1 MLSKLSQYHII
12 LASQSPRRKMLFED
26 LGFPF
31 EVRSIDVDESF
42 PDHLQG
48 GEIPAYLAEKKAAAV
63 RESLQEQD
71 ILVTADTVVWINGH
85 ALNKPANSAEAEAM
99 LMEIAGTTHSVFTG
113 VCISTKT
120 KQHTFFEETKV
131 HFNPLTKAEIRHYL
145 ERYQPFDKAGAYGI
159 QEFIGLIGI
168 KAIEG
173 DFYNVVGFPMQSFW
187 KALQT
192 VLGDAADSLIHR

>member
-1 MLSKLSQYHII
+1 MLEQLQQYHLI
-12 LASQSPRRKMLFED
+12 LASQSPRRRMLFED

-48 GEIPAYLAEKKAAAV
+48 GEIPAYLAAKKAAAV
-63 RESLQEQD
+63 RSTLREKD

-85 ALNKPANSAEAEAM
+85 ALNKPADRAEAKAM
-99 LMEIAGTTHSVFTG
+99 LLEIAGATHSVFTG
-113 VCISTKT
+113 VCISTKN

-131 HFNPLTKAEIRHYL
+131 HFNPLSKAEITHYL
-145 ERYQPFDKAGAYGI
+145 DRYKPFDKAGAYGI

-187 KALQT
+187 KALQ
-192 VLGDAADSLIHR
+192 GFIDEGADSLIHR

>member
-1 MLSKLSQYHII
+1 MLEQLQQYHLI
-12 LASQSPRRKMLFED
+12 LASQSPRRRMLFED

-48 GEIPAYLAEKKAAAV
+48 GEIPAYLAAKKAAAV
-63 RESLQEQD
+63 RSTLREKD

-85 ALNKPANSAEAEAM
+85 ALNKPADRAEAKAM
-99 LMEIAGTTHSVFTG
+99 LLEIAGATHSVFTG
-113 VCISTKT
+113 VCISTKN

-131 HFNPLTKAEIRHYL
+131 HFNPLSNAEITHYL
-145 ERYQPFDKAGAYGI
+145 DRYKPFDKAGAYGI

-187 KALQT
+187 KALQRFIDE
-192 VLGDAADSLIHR
+192 GADSLIHR